1 MEATVK
7 FSYPLLF
14 LKFFFSN
21 KKVFNENV
29 EAEMFEILCAKSVSD
44 ADTFF
49 RTYFCI
55 VEDLQ
60 YITRVSFKAGHRTQH
75 PVV

>member
-1 MEATVK
+1 
-7 FSYPLLF
+7 
-14 LKFFFSN
+14 
-21 KKVFNENV
+21 
-29 EAEMFEILCAKSVSD
+29 MFEILCAKSVSD

-49 RTYFCI
+49 TTYFCI
-55 VEDLQ
+55 VEDPQ